1 MDSLRIDAKKLNML
15 TKFCKVQDVADHD
28 GRRLEWA
35 QPGAVLLQR
44 LKLGLGFAAYPG
56 RVLSRRLILPSPS

>member
-28 GRRLEWA
+28 GRRLEWP

-44 LKLGLGFAAYPG
+44 LKLGLGFAA
-56 RVLSRRLILPSPS
+56 